1 MTIKASVIPIINRI
15 ENKIDLLVDNEKV
28 KQDKQFN
35 KSIYEQTLLGVYF
48 EIIKLTKILENDKP
62 KYTKEP
68 IKASSE

>member
-48 EIIKLTKILENDKP
+48 ENIKLTKILENDKP